1 MYRELTEGKC
11 SYRGRSPKL
20 RVSRTE
26 KSAEVIVLC
35 GNEPMNKAEDSQTR
49 EGLNVNW
56 ISIRTGLSVKRY
68 SHLKRNQEEQSV
80 KQE

>member
-1 MYRELTEGKC
+1 MEGKC

-26 KSAEVIVLC
+26 KSAEVILVIS
-35 GNEPMNKAEDSQTR
+35 NEPMNKAEVSQND

-56 ISIRTGLSVKRY
+56 FTIRTGLSVKRY
-68 SHLKRNQEEQSV
+68 SHPKRGQV
-80 KQE
+80 MH